1 MVRYVRFLRFDI
13 RFADAITEH
22 LLEHGD
28 ALPQQ
33 LGVLWSFEVSRCIEK
48 VEECRRGA
56 RKYNVNKEIRL
67 MILMISLCSSYES
80 SIYYYIYF
88 LPFPFFNV
96 FSVSISTW
104 QILINLTEANCR
116 WFGKTLWI
124 FGDINEYTLQIHFW
138 WSHLGRSRRSFIWS
152 WSRMGRGLHFLYRF
166 LLLLSRF
173 QESCFA
179 VPFWFTTFV
188 EDVWK

>member
-1 MVRYVRFLRFDI
+1 MPSQSISWNMVTPFRSSLVF
-13 RFADAITEH
+13 
-22 LLEHGD
+22 
-28 ALPQQ
+28 
-33 LGVLWSFEVSRCIEK
+33 FEVLKRSRCIEK
-48 VEECRRGA
+48 VEEAQGNTML
-56 RKYNVNKEIRL
+56 RKKLDLWSLWFPFVVL
-67 MILMISLCSSYES
+67 MSLPSITI
-80 SIYYYIYF
+80 SIYI
-88 LPFPFFNV
+88 LLPFFNV

-179 VPFWFTTFV
+179 VPFWFTAFV